1 MKESYSPE
9 EKFCVRYLLE
19 HGINSTN
26 FTKVVLTL
34 KNTDVKYE
42 LVKSTTNVSFFDE
55 LAGKLREL
63 WPPGEKDGKWPWRD
77 SVSNLSRRLET
88 LWRDRGLKDKTIDE
102 CLSAARKYL
111 AQFEDNVKYMQ
122 TLKYFIMKKM
132 DGSSISTNPSLQIF
146 LRAIPNSRRW
156 MTGMIFLTVPLLTR
170 ENLFNCSNMK
180 KISKSLFGWADAF
193 IIIAVL
199 LFVASFIGFVINS
212 AWVGSTFSSA
222 LLFVVLAPFARG
234 FGVLVQNAEEEMAHR
249 FDVKLEKSDDEK

>member
-42 LVKSTTNVSFFDE
+42 LVKSTTKTSFFDE

-122 TLKYFIMKKM
+122 TLKYFIMK
-132 DGSSISTNPSLQIF
+132 Q
-146 LRAIPNSRRW
+146 
-156 MTGMIFLTVPLLTR
+156 
-170 ENLFNCSNMK
+170 
-180 KISKSLFGWADAF
+180 KSLVEKDGRIKYINESKFAD
-193 IIIAVL
+193 IL
-199 LFVASFIGFVINS
+199 EGNS
-212 AWVGSTFSSA
+212 ELAAMDDWNDILNGST
-222 LLFVVLAPFARG
+222 V
-234 FGVLVQNAEEEMAHR
+234 
-249 FDVKLEKSDDEK
+249 DEGELI